1 MRLTAIADT
10 VTGSNAAG
18 TVYAGDGEGGGDAV
32 VGASTAEDEDEGTL
46 VASIGAVSLVK
57 SVAITDQF
65 GGTEAIP
72 GATATYTLTAT
83 VNGSGSVSSLTVTD
97 PIPAGTTYQAGTLEL
112 DGAGLTDAT
121 GDDDGEAGGSG
132 ISVDLGAMASGASR
146 TVTFSVTLN

>member
-1 MRLTAIADT
+1 M
-10 VTGSNAAG
+10 TGSKTPG

-32 VGASTAEDEDEGTL
+32 VGASGAEDEDEGTL

-57 SVAITDQF
+57 SVAIADPF
-65 GGTEAIP
+65 GGTEAVP

-83 VNGSGSVSSLTVTD
+83 VSGTGSVSGLTVTD
-97 PIPAGTTYQAGTLEL
+97 PIPAGTTYQPGTLEL